1 MKMNVKKSAI
11 AIFAALMVASS
22 ISTSVF
28 AAAGSTS
35 IVAIEQQSRASSHT
49 IMAGAASNGS
59 ISPAGTV
66 SAINGENKT
75 FTIKPNSGYEV
86 NEVIVDG
93 SRKGALSS
101 YTFNNVT
108 FNHSIV
114 ASFKKAGSSSYKT
127 NLLKTDT
134 RSYKMAPG
142 NVYGAKIE
150 IDGSQFNQSD
160 VKVYSSRNHIAS
172 VTKITDNIY
181 QIKGLAPGTT
191 YIMAE
196 IGNTH
201 ASIRVDV
208 QNGVKQGGE
217 ACRSVSI
224 VEASS
229 TSSKPSTP
237 SGSATVSQ
245 QNALK
250 KAKDYL
256 NVMPFSYD
264 GLVKQLEHDQFSHTD
279 AIYAVENCGAN
290 WNQQALEKAKD
301 YLNVMP
307 FSYEGLVKQLE
318 HDQFSNSQATYA
330 VKNCG
335 ANWNQQAAEKAKDY
349 LGIMAFSRDGLIRQ
363 LEHDGFTNTQAVY
376 GVNSVGL

>member
-1 MKMNVKKSAI
+1 MKRFKKNTL
-11 AIFAALMVASS
+11 AIFAALLVAASV
-22 ISTSVF
+22 STTALAATDNTPQTTTETQTR
-28 AAAGSTS
+28 AAAT
-35 IVAIEQQSRASSHT
+35 HT

-59 ISPAGTV
+59 ITPGGTV
-66 SAINGENKT
+66 SAANGENKT

-93 SRKGALSS
+93 TRKGGLTS

-142 NVYGAKIE
+142 NVYGARIQ

-172 VTKITDNIY
+172 VTKVTDDIY

-229 TSSKPSTP
+229 TNPSTPSKPSTP
-237 SGSATVSQ
+237 SGNATVSQ
-245 QNALK
+245 QNAP
-250 KAKDYL
+250 
-256 NVMPFSYD
+256 V
-264 GLVKQLEHDQFSHTD
+264 H
-279 AIYAVENCGAN
+279 I
-290 WNQQALEKAKD
+290 
-301 YLNVMP
+301 
-307 FSYEGLVKQLE
+307 
-318 HDQFSNSQATYA
+318 
-330 VKNCG
+330 
-335 ANWNQQAAEKAKDY
+335 
-349 LGIMAFSRDGLIRQ
+349 
-363 LEHDGFTNTQAVY
+363 
-376 GVNSVGL
+376 